1 MKAVR
6 IHEHGDESVLRY
18 EDAPDPAFGAD
29 EVLVRVRAASIN
41 RGDLGRRSFGF
52 MIASLP
58 AIIGW
63 DIAGDV
69 VEVGANVRGLK
80 PGQRVVAMV
89 NGGGYAE
96 LAPAPAALTVPIPD
110 GVSYEEAA
118 SLPIAW
124 LTAWI
129 SLLETAGLKAGET
142 ALVQACSSGVGM
154 AGVQIAKHVAGASLV
169 FTTAGTDAKCARGLE
184 LGADHAVNYTT
195 GDFVQA
201 IMDKTGGRGV
211 DVALDMVG
219 GDVFRRSQ
227 AALAEGGRLVSVGRS
242 SGQAPEPDALLAES
256 KRQEI
261 TTNWLVFVIKPPA
274 ELAADLAKILDLVA
288 AGELRA
294 VIDRVFPLAEAAAAH
309 RYLGGR
315 NQFGKVILKP

>member
-6 IHEHGDESVLRY
+6 IHEHGDEGVLRY
-18 EDAPDPAFGAD
+18 EDAPDPAIGPD

-52 MIASLP
+52 MIQSLP

-69 VEVGANVRGLK
+69 VDVGANVASLRV
-80 PGQRVVAMV
+80 GQRVVAMV

-96 LAPAPAALTVPIPD
+96 LAAAPAVLTVPIPD

-129 SLLETAGLKAGET
+129 SLLETARLKAGET
-142 ALVQACSSGVGM
+142 ALIQAASSGVGM
-154 AGVQIAKHVAGASLV
+154 AGVQIAKHVAGATV
-169 FTTAGTDAKCARGLE
+169 FTTAGTDAKRARGLE
-184 LGADHAVNYTT
+184 LGADYAVNYTT
-195 GDFVQA
+195 GDFVA
-201 IMDKTGGRGV
+201 EIMAKTGGKGV

-219 GDVFRRSQ
+219 GDVFKRTQ
-227 AALAEGGRLVSVGRS
+227 QALAEDGRLVSVGRS
-242 SGQAPEPDALLAES
+242 SGQAAEVDALTAEA
-256 KRQEI
+256 KRQEV
-261 TTNWLVFVIKPPA
+261 TTNWLVFVIKPQA
-274 ELAADLAKILDLVA
+274 ELAADLAKILDLIA
-288 AGELRA
+288 AGKLKA

-315 NQFGKVILKP
+315 NQFGKVILRP

>member
-6 IHEHGDESVLRY
+6 IHEHGDEGVLRY
-18 EDAPDPAFGAD
+18 EDAPDPAIGPD

-52 MIASLP
+52 MIQSLP

-69 VEVGANVRGLK
+69 VDVGANVASLRV
-80 PGQRVVAMV
+80 GQRVVAMV

-96 LAPAPAALTVPIPD
+96 LAAAPAVLTVPIPD

-129 SLLETAGLKAGET
+129 SLLETARLKAGET
-142 ALVQACSSGVGM
+142 ALVQAASSGVGM
-154 AGVQIAKHVAGASLV
+154 AGVQIAKHVAGATV

-184 LGADHAVNYTT
+184 LGADYAVNYTT
-195 GDFVQA
+195 GDFVA
-201 IMDKTGGRGV
+201 EIMAKTGGKGV

-219 GDVFRRSQ
+219 GDVFKRTQ
-227 AALAEGGRLVSVGRS
+227 QALAEDGRLVSVGRS
-242 SGQAPEPDALLAES
+242 SGQAAEVDALTAEA
-256 KRQEI
+256 KRQEV
-261 TTNWLVFVIKPPA
+261 TTNWLVFVIKPQA
-274 ELAADLAKILDLVA
+274 ELAADLAKILDLIA
-288 AGELRA
+288 AGKLKA

-315 NQFGKVILKP
+315 NQFGKVILRP

>member
-6 IHEHGDESVLRY
+6 IHEHGDEGVLRY
-18 EDAPDPAFGAD
+18 EDAPDPAIGPD

-52 MIASLP
+52 MIQSLP

-69 VEVGANVRGLK
+69 VDVGANVASLRV
-80 PGQRVVAMV
+80 GQRVVAMV

-129 SLLETAGLKAGET
+129 SLLETARLKAGET
-142 ALVQACSSGVGM
+142 ALIQAASSGVGM
-154 AGVQIAKHVAGASLV
+154 AGVQIARHVAGATV
-169 FTTAGTDAKCARGLE
+169 FTTAGTDAKRARGLE
-184 LGADHAVNYTT
+184 LGADYAVNYTT
-195 GDFVQA
+195 GDFVA
-201 IMDKTGGRGV
+201 EIMAKTGGKGV

-219 GDVFRRSQ
+219 GDVFKRTQ
-227 AALAEGGRLVSVGRS
+227 QALAEDGRLVSVGRS
-242 SGQAPEPDALLAES
+242 SGQAAEVDALTAEA
-256 KRQEI
+256 KRQEV
-261 TTNWLVFVIKPPA
+261 TTNWLVFVIKPQA
-274 ELAADLAKILDLVA
+274 ELAADLAKILDLIA
-288 AGELRA
+288 AGKLKA

-315 NQFGKVILKP
+315 NQFGKVILRP